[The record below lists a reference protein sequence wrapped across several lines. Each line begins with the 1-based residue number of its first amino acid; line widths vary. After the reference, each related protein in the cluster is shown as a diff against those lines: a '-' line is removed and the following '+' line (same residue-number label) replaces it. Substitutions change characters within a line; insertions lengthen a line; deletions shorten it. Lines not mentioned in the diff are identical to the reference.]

1 MCKDVCVCL
10 CRSGGLRG
18 CVCVISVCR
27 GLCACR
33 HMSVCPV
40 KCVGMCVCVC
50 RERNVWGRRFE
61 KWVSCGE
68 GLREV

>member
-50 RERNVWGRRFE
+50 VGS
-61 KWVSCGE
+61 VMSGE
-68 GLREV
+68 GGLKNGSAVGRG